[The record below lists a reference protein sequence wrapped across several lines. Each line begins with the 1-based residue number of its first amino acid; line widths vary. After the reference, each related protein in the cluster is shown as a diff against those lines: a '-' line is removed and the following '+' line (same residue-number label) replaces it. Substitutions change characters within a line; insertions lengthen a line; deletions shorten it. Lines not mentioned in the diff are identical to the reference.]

1 MINFKLTLY
10 PEPARIKPVQETQH
24 IRTMYPATYNYA
36 STQNLENIQIED
48 EITRC
53 IQLGLIKNTSFIKND
68 KSCKLTILGYA
79 RNNVT
84 LPKVIVGQVTYFDDS
99 NKINI
104 VRIDSDELLLEYT
117 ET

>member
-10 PEPARIKPVQETQH
+10 PELTRIKSVEETQH
-24 IRTMYPATYNYA
+24 HRTMYPATYNYA
-36 STQNLENIQIED
+36 STQNLENIRIED

-53 IQLGLIKNTSFIKND
+53 VQLGLVKNISFIKND

-79 RNNVT
+79 RNNVE
-84 LPKVIVGQVTYFDDS
+84 LPKVIVGQVTYFDDN
-99 NKINI
+99 NKMDII
-104 VRIDSDELLLEYT
+104 RIDSDELLLEYT